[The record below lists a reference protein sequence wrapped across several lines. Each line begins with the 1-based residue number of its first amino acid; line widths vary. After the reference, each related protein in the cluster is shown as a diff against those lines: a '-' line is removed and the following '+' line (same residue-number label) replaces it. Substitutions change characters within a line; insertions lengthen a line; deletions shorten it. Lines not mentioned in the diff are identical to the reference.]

1 MGPWDFVAAEEEGS
15 TSEILQKLLDRY
27 PNLDPYRLTYA
38 TSTPIDPL
46 HLVRARASRRLGYA
60 LVFLASFAIGM
71 LALGFPRRLQ
81 RG

>member
-1 MGPWDFVAAEEEGS
+1 MGPWDFVAPDEEGS

-46 HLVRARASRRLGYA
+46 HLVRGRARRKRGYG
-60 LVFLASFAIGM
+60 LVFLASLLVAS

-81 RG
+81 GG